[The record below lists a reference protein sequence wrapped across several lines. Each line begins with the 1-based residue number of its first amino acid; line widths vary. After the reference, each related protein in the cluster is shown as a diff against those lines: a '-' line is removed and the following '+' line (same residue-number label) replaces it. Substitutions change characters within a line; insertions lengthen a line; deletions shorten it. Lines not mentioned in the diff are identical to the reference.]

1 MHKQRVLLLAVLAA
15 LSGLALA
22 EEEPSVPPSSDGP
35 PLKGTNQAI
44 PESDVYDLLTK
55 SETTF
60 SALYYGRDRQE
71 KQPNNSNGG
80 DIRVNAL
87 NLGLNFRSGYAW
99 DRLGF
104 DAAAHSSIR
113 LTKGIGF
120 SEVLYHDYKDMSNSA
135 EGGGGQD
142 KSDAVLSQA
151 AVKFRQSPDGQGFS
165 ARAGYTP
172 ISIGTLGTSGG
183 LQSHSYRGFEG
194 KYKLGDFEI
203 GYGWADQ
210 FRNEWDNRFRDMTNS
225 WEQGRSSGSNPGKVD
240 YVNSVGLRYAPENA
254 FVDIG
259 FGEGKD
265 YRRTAQIAGSYTWKL
280 QGGDSLT
287 GVAYYFQ
294 GKDEAPLGLPNSQ
307 TAWHGSASLA
317 YTTGGLTL
325 QGGVGKSHNPDG
337 GEVNFRMTPYG
348 NSDNRNFI
356 QTWGQD
362 DDFVW
367 DGMKVIKLGVSY
379 DFAKA
384 GVPGLTMGVSGNY
397 SNGAFNPNTNRTYTV
412 KEIDAS
418 VGYSVQNG
426 ALKGFSIGV
435 YPGWFRSGGFLQAG
449 YGKGDRN
456 DVKVIASYSKT
467 F

>member
-1 MHKQRVLLLAVLAA
+1 MHKRHLWLLAALAA
-15 LSGLALA
+15 LSGHALA

-35 PLKGTNQAI
+35 PLKGTLDAI
-44 PESDVYDLLTK
+44 PASDVYDLLNR

-71 KQPNNSNGG
+71 KQPGNSNAG

-87 NLGLNFRSGYAW
+87 NLGLNFKSGYAW
-99 DRLGF
+99 NTLGF
-104 DAAAHSSIR
+104 DAAAHASLR
-113 LTKGIGF
+113 LNRGIGF
-120 SEVLYHDYKDMSNSA
+120 SEVLYHDYNDASDLA
-135 EGGGGQD
+135 EGGGGKD

-151 AVKFRQSPDGQGFS
+151 ALKFRQHPDGQGFS

-172 ISIGTLGTSGG
+172 IGIGVLGTSGG
-183 LQSHSYRGFEG
+183 LQSHAYRGFEG
-194 KYKLGDFEI
+194 KYKLGDFEL

-225 WEQGRSSGSNPGKVD
+225 WEQGRTNGSHPGKIRYVD
-240 YVNSVGLRYAPENA
+240 SIGLRYAPDGA

-265 YRRTAQIAGSYTWKL
+265 YRRTAQIAGSYSWKL
-280 QGGDSLT
+280 AGGDTLT

-294 GKDEAPLGLPNSQ
+294 GKDLAPLGLPNSQ
-307 TAWHGSASLA
+307 QAWHASASLSYA
-317 YTTGGLTL
+317 SGGLTL
-325 QGGVGKSHNPDG
+325 MAALGKSRNPDG
-337 GEVNFRMTPYG
+337 GEVNFRLTPYG

-367 DGMKVIKLGVSY
+367 DGSRVAKLGASY
-379 DFAKA
+379 DFSKR
-384 GVPGLTMGVSGNY
+384 GLPGLSVGVSGNY
-397 SNGAFNPNTNRTYTV
+397 ATGLKNPGAPDSKARELDLSASYTV
-412 KEIDAS
+412 QS
-418 VGYSVQNG
+418 GP
-426 ALKGFSIGV
+426 LKGAGIGV
-435 YPGWFRSGGFLQAG
+435 YPAWYRSGDF
-449 YGKGDRN
+449 YGKKDRN
-456 DVKVIASYSKT
+456 DVKVIASYSRT

>member
-35 PLKGTNQAI
+35 ALKGTKQAI
-44 PESDVYDLLTK
+44 PASDVYDLITK

-87 NLGLNFRSGYAW
+87 NLGLNFKSGYAW
-99 DRLGF
+99 NVLGF

-120 SEVLYHDYKDMSNSA
+120 SEVLYHDYKDMSNPA
-135 EGGGGQD
+135 EGGGGKD

-172 ISIGTLGTSGG
+172 ISIGTMGTSGG

-225 WEQGRSSGSNPGKVD
+225 WEQGRSNGSAAKRVD
-240 YVNSVGLRYAPENA
+240 YVNSLGLRYAPENA
-254 FVDIG
+254 FVDFG
-259 FGEGKD
+259 VGEGKD

-280 QGGDSLT
+280 SGGDSLT

-294 GKDEAPLGLPNSQ
+294 GKDEAQLGMKNSQ
-307 TAWHGSASLA
+307 TAWHTSASLA
-317 YTTGGLTL
+317 YTTGGLTV
-325 QGGVGKSHNPDG
+325 QGGLGKSHNPDG

-367 DGMKVIKLGVSY
+367 DGTQVVKLGVNY
-379 DFAKA
+379 DFAKQ
-384 GVPGLTMGVSGNY
+384 GLPGFSLGASANY
-397 SNGAFNPNTNRTYTV
+397 ATGLKNPNGAPDSKAHEIDLSAGYTV
-412 KEIDAS
+412 QS
-418 VGYSVQNG
+418 GP
-426 ALKGFSIGV
+426 LKGASIGV
-435 YPGWFRSGGFLQAG
+435 YPAWYRSGDF
-449 YGKGDRN
+449 YGKRDRN

>member
-1 MHKQRVLLLAVLAA
+1 MHTQRSLLLAVLAA
-15 LSGLALA
+15 FTGVALA
-22 EEEPSVPPSSDGP
+22 AEEPAVPPASDGP
-35 PLKGTNQAI
+35 ALKGTAQAI
-44 PESDVYDLLTK
+44 PPSDVYDLLTK

-71 KQPNNSNGG
+71 KQPNNSNAG

-87 NLGLNFRSGYAW
+87 NLGLNFKSGYAW
-99 DRLGF
+99 DKLGF

-120 SEVLYHDYKDMSNSA
+120 SEVLYHDYNDMSDPA
-135 EGGGGQD
+135 EGGGGRD

-151 AVKFRQSPDGQGFS
+151 AVKFRQNPDGQGLSF
-165 ARAGYTP
+165 RAGYTP
-172 ISIGTLGTSGG
+172 ISIGTMGTSGG
-183 LQSHSYRGFEG
+183 LQSHAYRGFEG
-194 KYKLGDFEI
+194 KYKIGDFEL

-210 FRNEWDNRFRDMTNS
+210 FRNEWDYRFRDMTNS
-225 WEQGRSSGSNPGKVD
+225 WEQGRSNGSTAKKVD

-254 FVDIG
+254 FIDIG

-280 QGGDSLT
+280 SGGDTLT

-294 GKDEAPLGLPNSQ
+294 GKDESQLGMKNSQ
-307 TAWHGSASLA
+307 TAWHSSASVT
-317 YTTGGLTL
+317 YTTDGLSLMGGL
-325 QGGVGKSHNPDG
+325 GKSRNPDG

-367 DGMKVIKLGVSY
+367 DGTQVLKLGVNY
-379 DFAKA
+379 DLAKS
-384 GVPGLTMGVSGNY
+384 GLPGFTVGASANY
-397 SNGAFNPNTNRTYTV
+397 ATGLKNPNGAADSKAHEIDLSAGYTV
-412 KEIDAS
+412 QS
-418 VGYSVQNG
+418 GW
-426 ALKGFSIGV
+426 LKGASIGV
-435 YPGWFRSGGFLQAG
+435 YPAWYRSGDF
-449 YGKGDRN
+449 YGKKDRN